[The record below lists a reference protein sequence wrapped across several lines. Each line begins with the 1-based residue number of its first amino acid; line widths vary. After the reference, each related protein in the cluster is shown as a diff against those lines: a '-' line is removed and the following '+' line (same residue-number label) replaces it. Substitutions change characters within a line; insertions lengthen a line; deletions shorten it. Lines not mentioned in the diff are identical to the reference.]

1 MSSGKSK
8 YAQCLESA
16 DEESDTE
23 SDNDAKGTPADTEKA
38 ATITKKAN
46 DKAEEWWK
54 AGKKAVKFYQ
64 SDSKTLQVHT
74 KHAMVLF
81 ASLEKKVPGDET
93 DISQA
98 WITKLFKKSVF
109 LNGMKGLCYLL
120 GDMLNSATAAK
131 STLFGT
137 PESMKVMAIY
147 VGKE

>member
-16 DEESDTE
+16 DEESDTD

-98 WITKLFKKSVF
+98 WITKLFKIFRF
-109 LNGMKGLCYLL
+109 LEWYEGFVLP
-120 GDMLNSATAAK
+120 
-131 STLFGT
+131 FG
-137 PESMKVMAIY
+137 
-147 VGKE
+147 